1 MKYSKLVTRQ
11 KKYKYSANICFDMK
25 NDERLAGFIPNQT
38 TTEILAEYLYG
49 IVENTDG
56 VHSRILYGS
65 YGTGKSHLLTVLAL
79 LLGHTNTDGEAFG
92 KFIDAIKR
100 YNPSLAEFIS
110 AYNAEEKPYLVVPVY
125 SDFDSFDQ
133 CISYSLKKE
142 LTNQGYDIH
151 FDNYFSEA
159 QNLISTWES
168 KEDSQKRL
176 DEVCHDKNIDLN
188 AVKRMLNEMDSRVE
202 AMFGDLFRGMS
213 YGASFVSG
221 FGNLIENINKANQ
234 AISDQRRGIVFI
246 FDEFG
251 RYLEDQGESLKVKAV
266 QDLAEL
272 CDHGDYNNHVILVS
286 HKQLSLYTDKMRKEL
301 SDEWKKV
308 EGRFVST
315 SINPKYDQCLS
326 LIPSII
332 PKTKEWNAFS
342 KKYSEELKT
351 VSDIAWRF
359 KGFTLPDD
367 TKEDPFI
374 GGFPLNPI
382 TLFSLDK
389 LSKKVAQN
397 ERTFFTYLASEET
410 NSLFDQLERL
420 DTKEFHFIG
429 LDALFDY
436 FEPNIMAYRSPEVS
450 EPYKKYQMAKSKIGG
465 LDNNSIEHKLLKAM
479 AVISIIGD
487 MDTLC
492 SNDNTLTYVI
502 DEKNDDILA
511 AIDRLQANK
520 VIRLMRQYGYYD
532 FLDGS
537 IYDFESMIEAQEGA
551 VSVDAAV
558 NALNEGFRDFVIY
571 PHNHNQ
577 RYHTNRIFIPIFVKK
592 EDLQKKSFKKILPN
606 FYDGILAFVI
616 DTDYDE
622 KFYEELTDIPDRCIC
637 VINWESDEILNE
649 VKRYIAVQYLVSKKD
664 EYSANDPTAEAE
676 LLLYLEEQR
685 TVVEGLISKWKDL
698 SLEKTAVCIDQH
710 ISDIKTVME
719 LSDAASQMMN
729 VAFPNTFIVN
739 NDLINKNN
747 VSGPM
752 RQAREKALNLIID
765 KADFISACS
774 KLSPEHSII
783 RAVLSKNGLCHEE
796 DISEDMLNPRAE
808 KPADV
813 LLSKKIKKSIKAQ
826 VSVLDIY
833 EQLKKPP
840 YGLRDGFI
848 PILFAN
854 ELRKYENVSFYF
866 HDVEKDYSAE
876 TLLEALA
883 KPAEYNLYICDWDEA
898 QKTFIS
904 NLERLF
910 VEHVNQSSRNRLRE
924 LYNAMNRHYTMI
936 SKSARTTE
944 KYVSAK
950 TKKYRE
956 IMSTSHNDYNAFFFE
971 VLFALGA
978 DYDEVFNAIRNA
990 KKDLESVV
998 EKQVASIA
1006 ALTRQALEVSKNAS
1020 WAAIKEKFVPEWE
1033 AKKHKVLDYQTTA
1046 FFNVVTDETNE
1057 DNYTWANRIANA
1069 VTGFEIEYWN
1079 DDKES
1084 ELLDCLTKIR
1094 EQIEEIPVDSAVSEN
1109 EIRVVLEGDGEPKI
1123 AQFGKTELSQNSQVM
1138 FNKMKSTIDH
1148 FGGALSP
1155 EEKMQVLTKLLA
1167 EIM

>member
-1 MKYSKLVTRQ
+1 MKYSELVTRQ

-49 IVENTDG
+49 IIENTDG

-79 LLGHTNTDGEAFG
+79 ILGQTNTDGDAFH
-92 KFIDAIKR
+92 KFVDAIEQYSPTLSEFVSG
-100 YNPSLAEFIS
+100 YNS
-110 AYNAEEKPYLVVPVY
+110 EEKPYLVVPVY

-142 LTNQGYDIH
+142 LANQGIDIH

-168 KEDSQKRL
+168 RNDSSTRL
-176 DEVCHDKNIDLN
+176 SEVCQEKKVDLEQI
-188 AVKRMLNEMDSRVE
+188 KELLYQMDSRVE
-202 AMFGDLFRGMS
+202 PLFAEVFRGMS

-234 AISDQRRGIVFI
+234 AIENQKRGIVFI

-301 SDEWKKV
+301 SDEWKKI

-332 PKTKEWNAFS
+332 PKTKKWDAFS
-342 KKYSEELKT
+342 KKYENELNAVSET
-351 VSDIAWRF
+351 AWRF

-397 ERTFFTYLASEET
+397 ERTFFTYLASEEN
-410 NSLFDQLERL
+410 NSLFDQLDKI

-487 MDTLC
+487 TDTLC
-492 SNDNTLTYVI
+492 SDENTLTYVI
-502 DEKNDDILA
+502 DEKNDEILA
-511 AIDRLQANK
+511 AIDRLLANK

-537 IYDFESMIEAQEGA
+537 IYDFETLIEEQEGA
-551 VSVDAAV
+551 VSIDAAI
-558 NALNEGFRDFVIY
+558 NALNDEFRDFVIY
-571 PHNHNQ
+571 PHKHNQ
-577 RYHTNRIFIPIFVKK
+577 KYHTNRIFIPVFVKRD
-592 EDLQKKSFKKILPN
+592 DLQKKSFKRILPKY
-606 FYDGILAFVI
+606 YDGIIAFVV
-616 DTDYDE
+616 DTDYE
-622 KFYEELTDIPDRCIC
+622 EEFYQGQIDLPERCIC
-637 VINWESDEILNE
+637 LVNWESQEIISE
-649 VKRYIAVQYLVSKKD
+649 VKRYIAVQYLVSKKN
-664 EYSANDPTAEAE
+664 EFSENDPTAEAE

-685 TVVEGLISKWKDL
+685 AMVDELVSKWKNL
-698 SLEKTAVCIDQH
+698 CLTKSAVYLNGGIEN
-710 ISDIKTVME
+710 IKTVMK
-719 LSDAASQMMN
+719 LSDVASDMMDE
-729 VAFPNTFIVN
+729 AFPNTFVVN
-739 NDLINKNN
+739 NDLINKNI
-747 VSGPM
+747 VSGAM

-765 KADFISACS
+765 NDNFIDKCS

-783 RAVLSKNGLCHEE
+783 RAVLSKNGLCSEG
-796 DISEDMLNPRAE
+796 DITKDKLNP
-808 KPADV
+808 KSQQSADV
-813 LLSKKIKKSIKAQ
+813 ILRKLVKKSIKAQ
-826 VSVLDIY
+826 VPVEDIY
-833 EQLKKPP
+833 KKLKEPP
-840 YGLRDGFI
+840 YGLRDGYI
-848 PILFAN
+848 PVLMAN
-854 ELRKYENVSFYF
+854 ELKKYENVSFYF
-866 HDVEKDYSAE
+866 HEIEKDYSTD
-876 TLLEALA
+876 TLLEALS
-883 KPAEYNLYICDWDEA
+883 KPSEYNLYICDWDDY
-898 QKTFIS
+898 QKKYIRELE
-904 NLERLF
+904 NLFE
-910 VEHVNQSSRNRLRE
+910 EHVNAASKNRLRE

-944 KYVSAK
+944 KYVSAR

-956 IMSTSHNDYNAFFFE
+956 LMSITHSDYNAFFFE
-971 VLFALGA
+971 KLSALGA
-978 DYDEVFNAIRNA
+978 DYEETLQTIRSAKEELETVVSKQAI
-990 KKDLESVV
+990 
-998 EKQVASIA
+998 SIA
-1006 ALTRQALEVSKNAS
+1006 ALVKQVFGFKQSSS
-1020 WAAIKEKFVPEWE
+1020 WNDIKRRYVPEWE
-1033 AKKHKVLDYQTTA
+1033 SKRHRILDYQITS
-1046 FFNVVTDETNE
+1046 FFDVIENE
-1057 DNYTWANRIANA
+1057 ESSDDYIWSNKIANA
-1069 VTGFEIEYWN
+1069 ITGFEIEYWN
-1079 DDKES
+1079 DEKES
-1084 ELLDCLTKIR
+1084 ELLECLTKIR
-1094 EQIEEIPVDSAVSEN
+1094 EQFEEISEESGISGN
-1109 EIRVVLEGDGEPKI
+1109 EIRLVLEGDGNSKI
-1123 AQFGKTELSQNSQVM
+1123 AQFGKNELSKNSQVM
-1138 FNKMKSTIDH
+1138 FNKMKSTIDN
-1148 FGGALSP
+1148 FGQSLSA
-1155 EEKMQVLTKLLA
+1155 EEKMQVLAKLLS